1 MSDDEPEML
10 PPTKHSVPA
19 KREESRSAPTPYED
33 TVPQPTSVLVTAL
46 TGFQA
51 RWQARTYQE
60 IAKNIRA
67 QKDALDAETS
77 RRDSTIK
84 LLRKTGELHDI
95 KDILALDRAERAAE
109 RAAKYAGLTGKYEE
123 LDDDQD
129 ERAHQRRLAALRR
142 QREIE
147 EANAKLAQAQRGTFI
162 EKQGLMDAEK
172 AWLLLRR
179 ELDGMK
185 SPQQKAGEGNLEQ
198 LLEMRASLVQCAQE
212 AAAQRDA
219 SKAERY
225 TLLAAEL
232 DKSVIAAMRGEGQK

>member
-1 MSDDEPEML
+1 MSADDPEIIPPGTRL
-10 PPTKHSVPA
+10 PDVRGDRGTVPA
-19 KREESRSAPTPYED
+19 RRE
-33 TVPQPTSVLVTAL
+33 QPLPHPVGVISSAL

-51 RWQARTYQE
+51 RWQARAYHE
-60 IAKNIRA
+60 IAENIRA
-67 QKDALDAETS
+67 QKEALDAETA
-77 RRDSTIK
+77 RRDSAMK
-84 LLRKTGELHDI
+84 LLRKTGELYDI
-95 KDILALDRAERAAE
+95 NEILALDKAERAAE
-109 RAAKYAGLTGKYEE
+109 RAAKYAGLTAKYEE
-123 LDDDQD
+123 LDDGQD
-129 ERAHQRRLAALRR
+129 ERAHQRRLTALRR

-147 EANAKLAQAQRGTFI
+147 EANAKVVQAKRGTFI

-185 SPQQKAGEGNLEQ
+185 SPQQKAGEGNLEE
-198 LLEMRASLVQCAQE
+198 LVEMRESLVQCAQE

-232 DKSVIAAMRGEGQK
+232 DELVIAAMRGEGQK